1 MFVLLG
7 ENYIASYSKDFSFD
21 FPNEYLVL
29 QEVGMYDL
37 SKVWITN
44 GNLAIM
50 LISLFLL
57 NSSMP

>member
-21 FPNEYLVL
+21 FTNEYLVL

>member
-37 SKVWITN
+37 SKVLITN
-44 GNLAIM
+44 KNLAIM
-50 LISLFLL
+50 LISFSL
-57 NSSMP
+57 